1 MTKNIANYAVVL
13 ALLFLSGRPACAQDI
28 TFVVR
33 PGFTTA
39 ELAAAK
45 ADPLY
50 YTLDPASVKSTLLRV
65 DEEPDMKYVRLQET
79 ACDLNGILIS
89 LESIVNIA
97 QKAWAIIQANRPV
110 ADLETRY
117 ATAYPAGITA
127 ASQLSSWSRP
137 KAYTYGFQ
145 ARNAYGSVMVKS
157 QYKAIFTYGGTYKGK
172 GKYLTGV
179 TVTPVSTGVSAGY
192 KFYMSASVPNSTI
205 VNTGTDA
212 DPQAALQLK
221 LAWKIVTLVKESDG
235 NSMYYVQGD
244 GLFEELASPF
254 KQKEVKLEELKS
266 AAPLLNPEKVF

>member
-1 MTKNIANYAVVL
+1 MTKTTIYSAAIL
-13 ALLFLSGRPACAQDI
+13 ALLFLSGRPACAQAAA
-28 TFVVR
+28 FAAR
-33 PGFTTA
+33 PRFTKA

-45 ADPLY
+45 ADPGY
-50 YTLDPASVKSTLLRV
+50 YTLDPASVKTTLLGIE
-65 DEEPDMKYVRLQET
+65 EEPDMTYVRLQET
-79 ACDLNGILIS
+79 PRDLNGILVS

-97 QKAWAIIQANRPV
+97 QKVWAIIRANSPV
-110 ADLETRY
+110 AHLETKY

-145 ARNAYGSVMVKS
+145 AKNAYGSVMVKS

-179 TVTPVSTGVSAGY
+179 TVTPTSTNVSAGY
-192 KFYMSASVPNSTI
+192 KFYMSASVPDSTI
-205 VNTGTDA
+205 VNIGTDA
-212 DPQAALQLK
+212 DPQAALQLR

-244 GLFEELASPF
+244 GLFEELAGPF
-254 KQKEVKLEELKS
+254 KDKEVKLEELKS